1 MKVKNLKPGFVIWYK
16 TMILGISGATLSK
29 EYDECE
35 VKLVG
40 GNVFDLDL
48 IPAND
53 AMEAD
58 LESKLLQEE
67 EEEW

>member
-1 MKVKNLKPGFVIWYK
+1 MQVKNLRPGMVVWYK
-16 TMILGISGATLSK
+16 SIILGISGATLSK

-35 VKLVG
+35 VRPVG
-40 GNVFDLDL
+40 GNSLDLDL

-53 AMEAD
+53 AMKED
-58 LESKLLQEE
+58 LELKILQEE

>member
-1 MKVKNLKPGFVIWYK
+1 MQVKNLRPGMVVWYK
-16 TMILGISGATLSK
+16 SMILGISGTTLSK

-35 VKLVG
+35 VKPVG
-40 GNVFDLDL
+40 GNPFDLDL

-53 AMEAD
+53 AMKED
-58 LESKLLQEE
+58 LELKLLQEE